1 MIIKKV
7 FNKIFSSLEY
17 MSLIALYGIA
27 ILIFTQ
33 IVFRNFFSIGL
44 SWTNELSRFLQISLV
59 FLMLPVLLKKE
70 AHVKIDFII
79 SRLPEKIRII
89 IRSLTSVLTCFFG
102 IYFLRSF
109 LQLMGKV
116 GNVPTAVLNWPN
128 LIFFFSGFLGSLFVI
143 LFALEKF
150 FGELLKMKDVK

>member
-1 MIIKKV
+1 MIIKKI
-7 FNKIFSSLEY
+7 FNKILLILEY

-27 ILIFTQ
+27 VFIFAQ

-44 SWTNELSRFLQISLV
+44 SWTNELSRFLNISLV
-59 FLMLPVLLKKE
+59 FLMLPVLLKE
-70 AHVKIDFII
+70 EDHVKIDFII
-79 SRLPEKIRII
+79 SRLPEKIEII
-89 IRSLTSVLTCFFG
+89 IKSVISIITCFFG

-143 LFALEKF
+143 LFALEKLSD
-150 FGELLKMKDVK
+150 ELFKMRDVK